1 MYEFRFYGLL
11 QLFLKSSGQDSSDSL
26 KRAVCDRVS
35 PTDNKKLPELAK
47 WSLAPL
53 SLLPLAI
60 V

>member
-1 MYEFRFYGLL
+1 MYEFQFYGLL
-11 QLFLKSSGQDSSDSL
+11 QLFLKSSGQDSNDSL
-26 KRAVCDRVS
+26 KRAVCERVS

>member
-1 MYEFRFYGLL
+1 MYEFQFYELL
-11 QLFLKSSGQDSSDSL
+11 QLFLKSSGQDSNDSL